1 MSLAT
6 FQFRKLGERKLS
18 DWIDSSTCGKCDQ
31 DFICMKT
38 RVLAVQVIY
47 FQFLDWF
54 NRLRR
59 DDMDIMIDAGQ
70 LFQYIYKKG
79 STRTEQVFPVMMRP
93 SSSSSAAAG
102 PPVS

>member
-1 MSLAT
+1 
-6 FQFRKLGERKLS
+6 
-18 DWIDSSTCGKCDQ
+18 
-31 DFICMKT
+31 MKT

-79 STRTEQVFPVMMRP
+79 STRTEQVGSFSGNDASVFKFQCGGR
-93 SSSSSAAAG
+93 STCFLSTLQCLDS
-102 PPVS
+102 

>member
-1 MSLAT
+1 
-6 FQFRKLGERKLS
+6 
-18 DWIDSSTCGKCDQ
+18 
-31 DFICMKT
+31 MKT

-79 STRTEQVFPVMMRP
+79 STRTEQVGSFSGNDASVFKFQCGGR
-93 SSSSSAAAG
+93 STCFLSTLQ
-102 PPVS
+102 